1 MIILIL
7 ISQYFY
13 NNMRQVVTAFYLD
26 LQLTIFFYL
35 PLTIGH
41 LDFVVNFFWKYCVSS
56 KNFANSLKKKKN
68 ILSRILAYFIVDNEM
83 KLFFLALFFFINKKI
98 TSLLQLANMYKFV
111 SIFVIFS
118 SFSLSCFLPS
128 IFFF

>member
-41 LDFVVNFFWKYCVSS
+41 LDFVVNFF
-56 KNFANSLKKKKN
+56 
-68 ILSRILAYFIVDNEM
+68 
-83 KLFFLALFFFINKKI
+83 
-98 TSLLQLANMYKFV
+98 
-111 SIFVIFS
+111 
-118 SFSLSCFLPS
+118 
-128 IFFF
+128 